1 MMIVLRA
8 HYDGKVLVPDEPLDL
23 PVNQSVRIEVEPI
36 EPSNTVSNAWVNYRQ
51 LTRRLADL
59 STPGAES
66 LTESVSR
73 ARR

>member
-1 MMIVLRA
+1 MMIVLKA
-8 HYDGKVLVPDEPLDL
+8 HFDGKVLVPDEPRDL
-23 PVNQSVRIEVEPI
+23 PVNQFVRIELEPI
-36 EPSNTVSNAWVNYRQ
+36 EPSNIVSNAWVNYRE

-59 STPGAES
+59 STPGAEL